1 MSIKLKQP
9 TMRLATLFLFGGGG
23 GVNLVMRWNG
33 HVFFSHPPK
42 RRRVTYASTI
52 RPASASASTLST
64 SMKPLHGIIS
74 YCTCILV

>member
-1 MSIKLKQP
+1 MKAID
-9 TMRLATLFLFGGGG
+9 LALDAIAESEDDHFII
-23 GVNLVMRWNG
+23 
-33 HVFFSHPPK
+33 FSHPPK

-52 RPASASASTLST
+52 RPASASTLST